1 MAPGMTK
8 YWVKKIRKKLMVFL
22 LPIAGV
28 HIKMV
33 FKVSIDSDYVFSPWM
48 DFFVC
53 PAGEM
58 FWKLLV
64 KQVVNIETS
73 NRKFG

>member
-33 FKVSIDSDYVFSPWM
+33 FKVSVDSDHVFSPWM
-48 DFFVC
+48 DFFCLSRWRNVLEIV
-53 PAGEM
+53 G
-58 FWKLLV
+58 
-64 KQVVNIETS
+64 
-73 NRKFG
+73 